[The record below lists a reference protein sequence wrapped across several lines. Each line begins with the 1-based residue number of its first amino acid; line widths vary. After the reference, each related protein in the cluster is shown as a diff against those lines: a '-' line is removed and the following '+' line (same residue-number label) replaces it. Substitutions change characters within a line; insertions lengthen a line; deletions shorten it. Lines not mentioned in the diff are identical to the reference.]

1 MRKEFDLLVDRR
13 KFYEELIEE
22 CTRLKKY
29 EHALIY
35 CNRALVAD
43 PTDIDLL
50 YTKVLIL
57 YKSHK
62 FTEALSGLD
71 LVYKYDLANLYT
83 KDAEILFY
91 SIRSIL
97 LYL

>member
-1 MRKEFDLLVDRR
+1 MRKEFDLAVERR

-22 CTRLKKY
+22 CSRIKKY
-29 EHALIY
+29 EHALYY
-35 CNRALVAD
+35 CNSALSYE
-43 PTDIDLL
+43 PEDIDLL

-62 FTEALSGLD
+62 FNEAMAALE
-71 LVYKYDLANLYT
+71 LVGKYDAENLYA
-83 KDAEILFY
+83 KDMEILFY

>member
-1 MRKEFDLLVDRR
+1 MRKEFDLKMESRKLYEGLV
-13 KFYEELIEE
+13 EE
-22 CTRLKKY
+22 CSKLKKY
-29 EHALIY
+29 EHALVY
-35 CNRALVAD
+35 CDRALAAE
-43 PTDIDLL
+43 PQDIDLL

-62 FTEALSGLD
+62 FTEALTALE
-71 LVYKYDLANLYT
+71 LVDKYDVDKLYT